1 MTVSR
6 DPIAWMIAL
15 TIAFVLGWLATGCPA
30 PVCPTLA
37 TRCEGSRVELCDS
50 SGQWM
55 TVLDCAEVARTSGG
69 EWACG
74 ETREDGEEINACLP
88 VETPCLPVETP

>member
-1 MTVSR
+1 MR
-6 DPIAWMIAL
+6 AALIAL
-15 TIAFVLGWLATGCPA
+15 ALLTGCPA
-30 PVCPTLA
+30 PVCATLA
-37 TRCEGSRVELCDS
+37 TRCEGSAVEICGSD
-50 SGQWM
+50 GQWQ

-88 VETPCLPVETP
+88 VHVGARESTYTETP